1 MFRESLQRM
10 VDRLSG
16 GVAGILI
23 GFDGI
28 SVESYTKE
36 AEDGEEGEEGEEG
49 EGLDIQ
55 VAGMEL
61 AHAVAQMRKA
71 VERLDVGGLG
81 ELTLKADKLVVLVY
95 VLSDEYF
102 VACAVKPEANFGKA
116 RYLMRLL
123 APQLQ
128 AEL

>member
-28 SVESYTKE
+28 SVESYTKGY
-36 AEDGEEGEEGEEG
+36 DGEDQESR
-49 EGLDIQ
+49 LDIQ
-55 VAGMEL
+55 LVGMEL

-81 ELTLKADKLVVLVY
+81 ELTLKADKLVVLVH

-123 APQLQ
+123 APQIQ

>member
-1 MFRESLQRM
+1 MFRDSLQRM

-16 GVAGILI
+16 GVAGILM

-28 SVESYTKE
+28 SVDAYTK
-36 AEDGEEGEEGEEG
+36 DGE

-55 VAGMEL
+55 TVGMEL
-61 AHAVAQMRKA
+61 AHAVSQMKKA
-71 VERLDVGGLG
+71 AENLDIAPLQ
-81 ELTLKADKLVVLVY
+81 ELTLKAKGLVVFVHL
-95 VLSDEYF
+95 LDEEYF
-102 VACAVKPEANFGKA
+102 VACAVKPDASFGKA

-123 APQLQ
+123 APQIR